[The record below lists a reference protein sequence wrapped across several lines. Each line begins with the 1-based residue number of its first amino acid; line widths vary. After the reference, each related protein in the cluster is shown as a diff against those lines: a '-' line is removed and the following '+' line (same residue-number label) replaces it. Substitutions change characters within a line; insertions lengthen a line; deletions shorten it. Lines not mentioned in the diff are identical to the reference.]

1 MVEHAIRRFSVSD
14 VTFKPTYIRRPS
26 TLREN
31 LTSREVT
38 VRTTDTA
45 SSNLSQG
52 RDRCG
57 PRKPNTYHYSMDSGD
72 SENIYGDPRLKS
84 KFHSKFVLLCPL

>member
-38 VRTTDTA
+38 VWTTVTA

-52 RDRCG
+52 LRVRIPAAQG
-57 PRKPNTYHYSMDSGD
+57 NQIHIITPWTLGIQK
-72 SENIYGDPRLKS
+72 IYMVTLGYKVQISL
-84 KFHSKFVLLCPL
+84 